1 VPFLIVCTGTL
12 NVPDSH
18 STTIIDLLRH
28 GEVEGGE
35 VFCGSS
41 DDMLTDEGWQQ
52 MQDALEGKSG
62 WDMILSSPLQR
73 CCEFAES
80 LANEEDLKLHINEQF
95 QEIHFGDWEGC
106 SPDDILQTDAQ
117 NLQAWWQSPTRETPP
132 RGEDFQDFRSRVLKA
147 FNQLTKKYQDEQV
160 LLITHAGVIRV
171 ILMDVLG
178 MQDENL
184 FRLNVDHASFSRVRI
199 YRDHTGQWGTLIK
212 HG

>member
-1 VPFLIVCTGTL
+1 VPFLIVRTGTL
-12 NVPDSH
+12 SVPDSH

-28 GEVEGGE
+28 GEVEGGD
-35 VFCGSS
+35 VFCGST
-41 DDMLTDEGWQQ
+41 DDVLTDEGWQQ

-62 WDMILSSPLQR
+62 WDVILSSPLQR

-80 LANEEDLKLHINEQF
+80 LAKEEDLNLHINEQF
-95 QEIHFGDWEGC
+95 QEIHFGDWEAC
-106 SPDDILQTDAQ
+106 SPDDILQTDVQ

-132 RGEDFQDFRSRVLKA
+132 RGENFQDFRSRVLKA

-184 FRLNVDHASFSRVRI
+184 FRLNVDHACYSRVRI